1 MTDEMPLD
9 IVRKRFMLQPQFLL
23 MALTEDALA
32 FLVSSLNIFVG
43 MILANCHKAD
53 PLWQLIQHI
62 MKMPFYIIHDIT
74 CAHTHP

>member
-9 IVRKRFMLQPQFLL
+9 ILGQLLVFLAQFLL
-23 MALTEDALA
+23 MTLAEDTLS
-32 FLVSSLNIFVG
+32 FSISGLDIFVG

-53 PLWQLIQHI
+53 TLWQLAQHL